1 MNILRKIFKLYK
13 QQDKVNEDSKG
24 VGGEK
29 VVRNTK
35 KITDK
40 EE

>member
-1 MNILRKIFKLYK
+1 MNILRKTFKLYK

-40 EE
+40 GE

>member
-24 VGGEK
+24 IGGEK

-40 EE
+40 GE